1 MPGEFELKKS
11 KDGHFM
17 FNLKAA
23 NNLIILTSEIYMQ
36 KVSAENG
43 IDSVRKN
50 ALREG
55 AFETKTNIKGEPFFI
70 LKATNGQEIGRS
82 ENYSSKA
89 ALENGIES
97 VKKMHPTPRLWM
109 SRLRQGP
116 RHADRSFEENNEK
129 EPTDRNGP

>member
-1 MPGEFELKKS
+1 MSGKFELKKS
-11 KDGHFM
+11 KDGHFL

-23 NNLIILTSEIYMQ
+23 NGLIILTSEIYMQ
-36 KVSAENG
+36 KASAENG

-50 ALREG
+50 VLREG
-55 AFETKTNIKGEPFFI
+55 AFEIKTNIKGEPFFI

-97 VKKMHPTPRLWM
+97 VKKNAPDAKVEDVT
-109 SRLRQGP
+109 G
-116 RHADRSFEENNEK
+116 
-129 EPTDRNGP
+129 